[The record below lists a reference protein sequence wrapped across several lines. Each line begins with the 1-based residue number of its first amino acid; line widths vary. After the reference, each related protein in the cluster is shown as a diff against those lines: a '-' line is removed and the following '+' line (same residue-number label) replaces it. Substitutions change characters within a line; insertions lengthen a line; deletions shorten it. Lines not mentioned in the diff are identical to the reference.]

1 MIEDWISRKVRKE
14 EERDIMA
21 DPSFRKEREMSMEE
35 KSTAHI
41 SQIKGKKKRC
51 ELPADR
57 KEEKEIRFGQR
68 MDSSLEERSCWQLMK
83 TGMR

>member
-1 MIEDWISRKVRKE
+1 MAAVDHSRDYLSSKHKDFTVDLMMK
-14 EERDIMA
+14 M
-21 DPSFRKEREMSMEE
+21 FNEE